1 MLNLFN
7 FLKKEKVW
15 DFQGGIHPPEMK
27 TQSNGTPLSE
37 LPLPHRF
44 IIPLKQHIGH
54 EGEICVAPGDKVL
67 RGQPLTFGTGRMLP
81 VHAPTSGVI
90 EDIGQHM
97 TAHPSGLSELCIFLT
112 PDGEDRWM
120 PLDPLPDYRQHPRA
134 DIVQRIH
141 DAGIAGLGG
150 AGFPTA
156 TKLKGGLRGV
166 KTLIINAAECEPYIT
181 ADDRLMQ
188 DYAAE
193 VLEGSRILAWVLQ
206 AERVLIGIE
215 DNKPEAIAALKQAL
229 GSERDLQIRVIPTKY
244 PSGGAKQLTRIL
256 TGMEVPHG
264 GRSTDIGVLMQN
276 VGTAWAVKRAII
288 NGEPITE
295 RVVTLT
301 GEAIAQPRNVWSRLG
316 TPISHLLHQVGFT
329 PAPRQMVIM
338 GGPLMGFTLPSLDVP
353 VVKITNCILAPS
365 ASEMGN
371 NDEEQS
377 CIRCSACA
385 DACPAKLLPQQLYW
399 YSQGGDHDKARAH
412 HIDDC
417 IECGACAYVCPS
429 NIPLVQ
435 YYRQEKA
442 ELRAIDLEAKRTLE
456 AKARFEAR
464 QARLEREK
472 QAREARHEEAK
483 QRVAR
488 TDTSE
493 LTAAKARVKAR
504 QAAEPD
510 EASLEAQREARH
522 AQARLRQAEAQAET
536 QPVTRQSVDP
546 RKAAVEAAIAR
557 AKAKKV
563 SPADTAA
570 DASVDPR
577 KAAVEAAVARA
588 KAKKAAQAEGADA
601 TTRAV
606 SESVTEA
613 ASDAAAETDPRKAAV
628 QAAIAR
634 AKAKKAAQ
642 AEGADATTRA
652 VSESVTEAAS
662 DAAVETDPRKA
673 AVQAAIAR
681 AKAKK
686 AAQAEG
692 ADTTA
697 PAASE
702 SVPEAAS
709 DAAVETDPRKAAV
722 QAAIARAKAK
732 KAAQAEGADT
742 TTPAV
747 SESVT
752 DAVSDAAAETDPRKA
767 AVQAAIARA
776 KAKKAAQAEGADAT
790 APAVAESVTDA
801 VSDAAA
807 ETDPRKAAVQ
817 AAIARAKAKKAA
829 QAEGA
834 DTTAP
839 AASESVP
846 EAASDA
852 AVETDPRKAAV
863 QAAIARAKA
872 KKAAQAESAADAASR
887 DAAALATA
895 AHFAVE
901 NAEQAQEQANN
912 ANAEPEQAPE
922 LNQPDDA
929 RKAAIA
935 AAIARAK
942 ARKAQS
948 STTLED

>member
-15 DFQGGIHPPEMK
+15 DFEGGIHPPEMK

-54 EGEICVAPGDKVL
+54 EGEICVVPGDRVL

-90 EDIGQHM
+90 DAIGQHM

-112 PDGEDRWM
+112 PDGEDRWI
-120 PLDPLPDYRQHPRA
+120 PRNPLPDYRQHSRA

-141 DAGIAGLGG
+141 DAGVAGLGG

-166 KTLIINAAECEPYIT
+166 NTLIINAAECEPYIT

-188 DYAAE
+188 DHAAE

-256 TGMEVPHG
+256 TGKEVPHG

-316 TPISHLLHQVGFT
+316 TPISHLLHHVGFT
-329 PAPRQMVIM
+329 PASRQMVIM

-371 NDEEQS
+371 NEEEQS

-488 TDTSE
+488 SDSGE
-493 LTAAKARVKAR
+493 LAAAKARVKAR
-504 QAAEPD
+504 QTTEPD
-510 EASLEAQREARH
+510 EATLEAQREARH

-557 AKAKKV
+557 AKAKKTV
-563 SPADTAA
+563 EKPADVASEAA
-570 DASVDPR
+570 AVSEAATDPR
-577 KAAVEAAVARA
+577 KAAVEAAIARA
-588 KAKKAAQAEGADA
+588 KAKKAAQAEGA
-601 TTRAV
+601 
-606 SESVTEA
+606 EA
-613 ASDAAAETDPRKAAV
+613 ASDTDNAAATEAPADPRKAAVEAAIARAKAKKAAQAEGAEAAPGTDNAAATEAPADPRKAAVEAAIARAKAKKAAQAEGAEAAAGTDNAAATEAPADPRKAAVEAAIARAKAKKAAQAEGAEAAPAADSAAALDAETDPRKAAI

-642 AEGADATTRA
+642 AEGA
-652 VSESVTEAAS
+652 EA
-662 DAAVETDPRKA
+662 
-673 AVQAAIAR
+673 
-681 AKAKK
+681 
-686 AAQAEG
+686 
-692 ADTTA
+692 A
-697 PAASE
+697 PAADS
-702 SVPEAAS
+702 AAAP
-709 DAAVETDPRKAAV
+709 D
-722 QAAIARAKAK
+722 
-732 KAAQAEGADT
+732 
-742 TTPAV
+742 
-747 SESVT
+747 
-752 DAVSDAAAETDPRKA
+752 AETDPRKA
-767 AVQAAIARA
+767 AV
-776 KAKKAAQAEGADAT
+776 E
-790 APAVAESVTDA
+790 
-801 VSDAAA
+801 
-807 ETDPRKAAVQ
+807 
-817 AAIARAKAKKAA
+817 
-829 QAEGA
+829 
-834 DTTAP
+834 
-839 AASESVP
+839 
-846 EAASDA
+846 
-852 AVETDPRKAAV
+852 
-863 QAAIARAKA
+863 AAIARAKA
-872 KKAAQAESAADAASR
+872 KKAAQAESAEAAPAADSAAGIAPHPDSAAAPDAETDPRKAAIQAAIARAKAKKAAQAEREADAASR

>member
-1 MLNLFN
+1 MLNLLN
-7 FLKKEKVW
+7 FLKKEKTW

-27 TQSNGTPLSE
+27 TQSNGTPLAE

-54 EGEICVAPGDKVL
+54 EGEICVSPGDRVL
-67 RGQPLTFGTGRMLP
+67 RGQPLTFGQGRMLP
-81 VHAPTSGVI
+81 VHAPTSGII
-90 EDIGQHM
+90 EDIAHHM

-120 PLDPLPDYRQHPRA
+120 PLEPLPDYRQHDRA
-134 DIVQRIH
+134 AILKRIH

-156 TKLKGGLRGV
+156 TKLKGGLQGV

-206 AERVLIGIE
+206 ADRVLIGIE

-229 GSERDLQIRVIPTKY
+229 GGERDLQIRVIPTKY
-244 PSGGAKQLTRIL
+244 PSGGAKQLTKIL
-256 TGMEVPHG
+256 TGREVPHG

-316 TPISHLLHQVGFT
+316 TPISHLLHQVGFH
-329 PAPRQMVIM
+329 PSPRQMVIM

-365 ASEMGN
+365 STEMGN
-371 NDEEQS
+371 DEQEQS

-399 YSQGGDHDKARAH
+399 YSKGGDHDKARAH

-472 QAREARHEEAK
+472 QAREARHAEAK

-488 TDTSE
+488 SNSAE
-493 LTAAKARVKAR
+493 LAAAQARAKAKSGGN
-504 QAAEPD
+504 E
-510 EASLEAQREARH
+510 EAVAEARH
-522 AQARLRQAEAQAET
+522 AQARLRQAEAQSET
-536 QPVTRQSVDP
+536 QALSRQTTDP

-557 AKAKKV
+557 AKAKKSAV
-563 SPADTAA
+563 P
-570 DASVDPR
+570 DASEEVAEDPR
-577 KAAVEAAVARA
+577 KAAVAAAVERARAKKAAQVAAVESTEDVQPAPPEDPRKAAVAAAVERA
-588 KAKKAAQAEGADA
+588 KAKKAAQAA
-601 TTRAV
+601 
-606 SESVTEA
+606 
-613 ASDAAAETDPRKAAV
+613 AAAESTEDVQPAPPEDPRKAAV
-628 QAAIAR
+628 AAAVER

-642 AEGADATTRA
+642 AAAAED
-652 VSESVTEAAS
+652 SEDVQPAPPE
-662 DAAVETDPRKA
+662 DPRKA
-673 AVQAAIAR
+673 AVAAAVER

-686 AAQAEG
+686 AAQAAVAEG
-692 ADTTA
+692 SEDVQPA
-697 PAASE
+697 P
-702 SVPEAAS
+702 PE
-709 DAAVETDPRKAAV
+709 DPRKAAV
-722 QAAIARAKAK
+722 AAAVERAKAK
-732 KAAQAEGADT
+732 KAAQAT
-742 TTPAV
+742 
-747 SESVT
+747 
-752 DAVSDAAAETDPRKA
+752 AAAESTEDVQPAPPEDPRKA
-767 AVQAAIARA
+767 AVAAAVERA
-776 KAKKAAQAEGADAT
+776 KAKKAA
-790 APAVAESVTDA
+790 
-801 VSDAAA
+801 AAL
-807 ETDPRKAAVQ
+807 
-817 AAIARAKAKKAA
+817 ARA
-829 QAEGA
+829 E
-834 DTTAP
+834 D
-839 AASESVP
+839 
-846 EAASDA
+846 
-852 AVETDPRKAAV
+852 
-863 QAAIARAKA
+863 
-872 KKAAQAESAADAASR
+872 ASR
-887 DAAALATA
+887 DAALAATE
-895 AHFAVE
+895 AHRDVE
-901 NAEQAQEQANN
+901 QAEMAQEQANN
-912 ANAEPEQAPE
+912 ANAEAEQAPE
-922 LNQPDDA
+922 LEHPTDA

-935 AAIARAK
+935 AAIERAK

-948 STTLED
+948 TLTPED

>member
-112 PDGEDRWM
+112 PDGDDRWM

-206 AERVLIGIE
+206 AEQVLIGIE

-229 GSERDLQIRVIPTKY
+229 GSERDLHIRVIPTKY

-256 TGMEVPHG
+256 TGKEVPHG
-264 GRSTDIGVLMQN
+264 GRSSDIGVLMQN

-493 LTAAKARVKAR
+493 LAAAKARVKAR
-504 QAAEPD
+504 QTAEPD
-510 EASLEAQREARH
+510 EATLEAQREARH

-536 QPVTRQSVDP
+536 QPVTRQTVDP

-557 AKAKKV
+557 AKAKKTV
-563 SPADTAA
+563 PVEAA
-570 DASVDPR
+570 DNQAEASVDPR
-577 KAAVEAAVARA
+577 KSAVEAAIARA
-588 KAKKAAQAEGADA
+588 KAKKAAQAENAEAPQAAGDTVA
-601 TTRAV
+601 
-606 SESVTEA
+606 EA
-613 ASDAAAETDPRKAAV
+613 APDAAAETDPRKAAV

-642 AEGADATTRA
+642 AENAEAPKAAGDKTA
-652 VSESVTEAAS
+652 EAA
-662 DAAVETDPRKA
+662 T
-673 AVQAAIAR
+673 
-681 AKAKK
+681 
-686 AAQAEG
+686 
-692 ADTTA
+692 
-697 PAASE
+697 
-702 SVPEAAS
+702 
-709 DAAVETDPRKAAV
+709 
-722 QAAIARAKAK
+722 
-732 KAAQAEGADT
+732 
-742 TTPAV
+742 
-747 SESVT
+747 
-752 DAVSDAAAETDPRKA
+752 DAAAETDPRKA

-776 KAKKAAQAEGADAT
+776 KAKKAAQAENAEAQAAGDSAAEA
-790 APAVAESVTDA
+790 AP
-801 VSDAAA
+801 DAAA
-807 ETDPRKAAVQ
+807 ETDPH
-817 AAIARAKAKKAA
+817 
-829 QAEGA
+829 
-834 DTTAP
+834 
-839 AASESVP
+839 
-846 EAASDA
+846 
-852 AVETDPRKAAV
+852 KAAV

-872 KKAAQAESAADAASR
+872 KKAAQAESEADAASR

-895 AHFAVE
+895 AHFAVDK
-901 NAEQAQEQANN
+901 AEQAQEQANN

>member
-27 TQSNGTPLSE
+27 TQSNGTPLTE

-112 PDGEDRWM
+112 PDGDDRWM

-206 AERVLIGIE
+206 AEQVLIGIE

-229 GSERDLQIRVIPTKY
+229 GSERDLHIRVIPTKY

-256 TGMEVPHG
+256 TGKEVPHG
-264 GRSTDIGVLMQN
+264 GRSSDIGVLMQN

-493 LTAAKARVKAR
+493 LAAAKARVKAR

-510 EASLEAQREARH
+510 EATLEAQREARH

-536 QPVTRQSVDP
+536 QPVTRQTVDPRKAAVEAAIARAKAKKTVPVEAADNQAEASVDP

-557 AKAKKV
+557 AKAKK
-563 SPADTAA
+563 AA
-570 DASVDPR
+570 QAEGTEAPQAATDSAAEAVPDAAAESDPR
-577 KAAVEAAVARA
+577 KAAVQAAIARA
-588 KAKKAAQAEGADA
+588 KAKKAAQAENAEAPQAATDSAADA
-601 TTRAV
+601 ATDAAAETDPRKAAVQAAIARAKAKKAAQA
-606 SESVTEA
+606 ENAEA
-613 ASDAAAETDPRKAAV
+613 QAAGDSAAEAAAETDPRKAAV

-642 AEGADATTRA
+642 AEGAEAPQAATDSA
-652 VSESVTEAAS
+652 AEAA
-662 DAAVETDPRKA
+662 P
-673 AVQAAIAR
+673 
-681 AKAKK
+681 
-686 AAQAEG
+686 
-692 ADTTA
+692 
-697 PAASE
+697 
-702 SVPEAAS
+702 
-709 DAAVETDPRKAAV
+709 
-722 QAAIARAKAK
+722 
-732 KAAQAEGADT
+732 
-742 TTPAV
+742 
-747 SESVT
+747 
-752 DAVSDAAAETDPRKA
+752 DAAAETDPRKA

-776 KAKKAAQAEGADAT
+776 KAKKAAQAENAEAPQAAT
-790 APAVAESVTDA
+790 DSAAEAAP
-801 VSDAAA
+801 DAAA
-807 ETDPRKAAVQ
+807 ETDPRKAA
-817 AAIARAKAKKAA
+817 I
-829 QAEGA
+829 
-834 DTTAP
+834 
-839 AASESVP
+839 
-846 EAASDA
+846 
-852 AVETDPRKAAV
+852 

-872 KKAAQAESAADAASR
+872 KKAAQAESEADAASR
-887 DAAALATA
+887 DAAVLATA
-895 AHFAVE
+895 AHFAVDK
-901 NAEQAQEQANN
+901 AEQAQEQANN